1 MATIL
6 PRKRA
11 DGTCGYMATIRL
23 HNGKKLV
30 HRESKTF
37 SRLAAAEKWAR
48 AREVELEDPTALF
61 RAQEGDLPLSK
72 LIRWYI
78 DNFQTVS
85 KWQRTKQCQLEF
97 LEKHPIGKAD
107 ALKLTSTALVDHVRT
122 RRADGAGPATAGND
136 LTWIGVVLRA
146 AKSVDGLPVR
156 PEIVE
161 EARVACRELRL
172 VGKSRQ
178 RDRTPTYEELKALD
192 GYFARTDRRAEIP
205 MRRIMWFAIYS
216 TRREDEVTRLQ
227 RSDND
232 TDRKLGLVRDAKHPT
247 NKEGNHRSFR
257 YTPQAWAIM
266 EMQPIVEN
274 EDRIFPYNARSIGAR
289 FTRTCKVLGI
299 VDLHFHDLRHE
310 GTTRLFEQGLQIQE
324 VASHTLHESWAVLKR
339 YTHLVKRN
347 KLFDAPFLTA
357 TSTAS
362 HRSAARGRQRSR
374 AKVTSD
380 LRA

>member
-11 DGTCGYMATIRL
+11 DGTFGYTATIRL

-37 SRLAAAEKWAR
+37 SRHAAAEKWAR

-61 RAQEGDLPLSK
+61 RAQEGDSPLSK

-78 DNFQTVS
+78 DSFQTVS
-85 KWQRTKQCQLEF
+85 KWQRTKQCQLKF
-97 LEKHPIGKAD
+97 LEKHSIGKAD
-107 ALKLTSTALVDHVRT
+107 ALKLTSVALVDHVRT
-122 RRADGAGPATAGND
+122 RRAGGAGPATAGND

-146 AKSVDGLPVR
+146 AKSVDGLAVR

-161 EARVACRELRL
+161 EARTACRELRL
-172 VGKSRQ
+172 IGKSRQ
-178 RDRTPTYEELKALD
+178 RDRTPTYEELQALD
-192 GYFARTDRRAEIP
+192 TFFERTDRRADIP
-205 MRRIMWFAIYS
+205 MRRIMWFALYS
-216 TRREDEVTRLQ
+216 TRREEEITRLL

-247 NKEGNHRSFR
+247 DKEGNHRAFR

-266 EMQPIVEN
+266 QMQPTVEN
-274 EDRIFPYNARSIGAR
+274 EDRLFPYSAKSIGSR
-289 FTRTCKVLGI
+289 FTRTCQVLGI
-299 VDLHFHDLRHE
+299 KDLHFHDLRHE
-310 GTTRLFEQGLQIQE
+310 GTTRLFEQGLQIPE

-339 YTHLVKRN
+339 YTHLLKRN
-347 KLFDAPFLTA
+347 KLFHAPFVTA

-362 HRSAARGRQRSR
+362 HQSTARGRPRSR
-374 AKVTSD
+374 AKGTSD